1 MGGSGKFHRHKTKI
15 LRPSPKGKNDDRVC
29 TYVCACVF
37 VWGGGDRITSCM
49 YRDNLV
55 SVTLYFLIY

>member
-37 VWGGGDRITSCM
+37 VWGGTGLQAACIVII
-49 YRDNLV
+49 L
-55 SVTLYFLIY
+55 